1 MCLFATTS
9 RNSRGYSSHVAR
21 NCQWHIHDIFFRSC
35 SYEVSDPKVASAEIN
50 TDLSRFH
57 VEGSGKRLGLIDG
70 KPIFT
75 KIPNG
80 LPGLET
86 RIPLLFKGVSEGK
99 ITIQDF
105 VRVGSTN
112 PAKLYGLTKKGSIIP
127 GNDADI
133 CIWYLDGKM
142 APMTLSNSML
152 HHDIDYTPYE
162 GFEFSNW
169 PRLTLLRG
177 KVVWDKDNGG
187 FLGKMGDGTY
197 IKRTASTLAGPRN
210 VFVNEWVPPS

>member
-1 MCLFATTS
+1 MRLFATAP
-9 RNSRGYSSHVAR
+9 RNSRGYSSHVAWD
-21 NCQWHIHDIFFRSC
+21 CEWYIHGIFVRSC
-35 SYEVSDPKVASAEIN
+35 SNEVGDLDKGSAEIN

-57 VEGSGKRLGLIDG
+57 VEGNGKRLGLIDG
-70 KPIFT
+70 KPVFT

-86 RIPLLFKGVSEGK
+86 RMPLLFKGVSEGK

-105 VRVGSTN
+105 VRVCCTN
-112 PAKLYGLTKKGSIIP
+112 PAKLYGLTKKGSLIP

-133 CIWYLDGKM
+133 CIWYPEGTM
-142 APMTLSNSML
+142 APMALSNSML
-152 HHDIDYTPYE
+152 HHDIDYTPFE

-169 PRLTLLRG
+169 PRLTILRG
-177 KVVWDKDNGG
+177 KIVWDRDNGG

-197 IKRTASTLAGPRN
+197 INRTASTLAGPRN

>member
-1 MCLFATTS
+1 
-9 RNSRGYSSHVAR
+9 
-21 NCQWHIHDIFFRSC
+21 
-35 SYEVSDPKVASAEIN
+35 
-50 TDLSRFH
+50 
-57 VEGSGKRLGLIDG
+57 
-70 KPIFT
+70 
-75 KIPNG
+75 
-80 LPGLET
+80 
-86 RIPLLFKGVSEGK
+86 
-99 ITIQDF
+99 
-105 VRVGSTN
+105 
-112 PAKLYGLTKKGSIIP
+112 
-127 GNDADI
+127 
-133 CIWYLDGKM
+133 M

-162 GFEFSNW
+162 GFEFVNW